1 MKSFSALVSF
11 VTLNQHCNII
21 LIAYIFNSFCIKI
34 HIILWSFQISGE
46 GIPLS
51 TRYTSVQPSKNILT
65 LKQQKQKRA
74 GMCHDSNYFLFQYN
88 QSNKHVKTQLGDRK
102 ISYVMAMLM
111 QMTPNCTKYIY
122 SIHTIRDG
130 MTKFF
135 SQKKRSA
142 VKKYFLTNFSC
153 SGTSTLEYQSFPKA
167 NNTSNNHCKII

>member
-1 MKSFSALVSF
+1 MMSFSDLVSF
-11 VTLNQHCNII
+11 VILNQHCNII
-21 LIAYIFNSFCIKI
+21 LISNIFNSFCIKI
-34 HIILWSFQISGE
+34 HIIVWSFEISGE
-46 GIPLS
+46 GIPLP

-74 GMCHDSNYFLFQYN
+74 KTCHDSNYFLFQYN
-88 QSNKHVKTQLGDRK
+88 QSNQYNQSDKHVKTQLGDRK
-102 ISYVMAMLM
+102 ISYV
-111 QMTPNCTKYIY
+111 TPNTTKYIY

-153 SGTSTLEYQSFPKA
+153 SGTSTHEYQSFPKA
-167 NNTSNNHCKII
+167 NNTSNNHCEII